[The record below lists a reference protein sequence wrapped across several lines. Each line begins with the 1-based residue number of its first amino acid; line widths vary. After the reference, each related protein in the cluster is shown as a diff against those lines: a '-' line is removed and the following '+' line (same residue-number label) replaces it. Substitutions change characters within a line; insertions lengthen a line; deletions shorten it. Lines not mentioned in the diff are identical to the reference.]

1 MQLLSRREYNLI
13 LRSLDKYELYMNSR
27 EKELSEKLQ
36 DKLYYNLYNP
46 KDGVAQTNVD
56 LSALYDIKTE
66 SASQN
71 VTKEQTYAAQIEL
84 TNVPEDSLKQW
95 TNMPPISEE
104 LYQELVKEFNNER
117 HYFFNDSYNLED

>member
-13 LRSLDKYELYMNSR
+13 LRSLDKYEVYMNSR

-56 LSALYDIKTE
+56 LSALYDIQTE
-66 SASQN
+66 
-71 VTKEQTYAAQIEL
+71 KDL
-84 TNVPEDSLKQW
+84 SL
-95 TNMPPISEE
+95 
-104 LYQELVKEFNNER
+104 
-117 HYFFNDSYNLED
+117 